1 MSNRLILFIDESSL
15 KKTLFFFKN
24 QTIAIVGAS
33 IRAES
38 HLAIKEAAK
47 SLNIPFFI
55 QPKSNEDQYT
65 NFVKNL
71 EALKPDLFFIN
82 SYSMILKKDLL
93 SIPKIKTL
101 NIHASILPK
110 NRGCNPIQWGII
122 NEDKYAGVSLHEV
135 DEGIDTGS
143 IIDQRKTLIKIN
155 DTWASITERI
165 NSLISELIKENMEN
179 IVNNRWVSKPQDDT
193 KALYNRRRKP
203 EDGLFDWSL
212 PTITI
217 YNLVRAL
224 VDPLPGAFYIL
235 NTKKIELKSFKSIKE
250 ILHLKY
256 IHHKASFYTATNN
269 LFEPALSNDLKET
282 AHSLNQKLPMFKIL
296 FENSFKGSFS
306 LSDINWNDKTTQIK
320 IKYEDVEK
328 QIIMTEI
335 RKFIEQQ
342 FHLKII

>member
-1 MSNRLILFIDESSL
+1 MILFGDIL
-15 KKTLFFFKN
+15 GINLLL
-24 QTIAIVGAS
+24 QTIDLNKVKAIVGAS
-33 IRAES
+33 IRPQYW
-38 HLAIKEAAK
+38 KELQK
-47 SLNIPFFI
+47 LSDEINVPFVI
-55 QPKSNEDQYT
+55 QPKATEIEYD
-65 NFVKNL
+65 NFIKKI

-101 NIHASILPK
+101 NIHAGLLPK

-143 IIDQRKTLIKIN
+143 IIDQRKILIKIN

-165 NSLISELIKENMEN
+165 HSLISELIKENMEN
-179 IVNNRWVSKPQDDT
+179 IVNNRWVSKLQDDT
-193 KALYNRRRKP
+193 KAIYNRRRKS

>member
-15 KKTLFFFKN
+15 KKTIFFFKN
-24 QTIAIVGAS
+24 HTIAIVGAS

-101 NIHASILPK
+101 NIHAGLLPK

-135 DEGIDTGS
+135 DEGIDTGA
-143 IIDQRKTLIKIN
+143 IIEQRKTLIKIN
-155 DTWASITERI
+155 DTWASINERI
-165 NSLISELIKENMEN
+165 NSLISEIIKENSKK
-179 IVNNRWVSKPQDDT
+179 IVNNQWISQLQDDT
-193 KALYNRRRKP
+193 KAHYNRRRKP

-212 PTITI
+212 PTIAI

-224 VDPLPGAFYIL
+224 IDPLPGAFYVL
-235 NTKKIELKSFKSIKE
+235 NNKKIELKNFKTIEE

-256 IHHKASFYTATNN
+256 IHHKASFFTATNN
-269 LFEPALSNDLKET
+269 LFQPTLSNDLKET
-282 AHSLNQKLPMFKIL
+282 AHSLNPKLPMFKIL
-296 FENSFKGSFS
+296 FKNSFKGSFS
-306 LSDINWNDKTTQIK
+306 LIDINWNDKTTQIK
-320 IKYEDVEK
+320 IKYKFGEK
-328 QIIMTEI
+328 HIIMAEI